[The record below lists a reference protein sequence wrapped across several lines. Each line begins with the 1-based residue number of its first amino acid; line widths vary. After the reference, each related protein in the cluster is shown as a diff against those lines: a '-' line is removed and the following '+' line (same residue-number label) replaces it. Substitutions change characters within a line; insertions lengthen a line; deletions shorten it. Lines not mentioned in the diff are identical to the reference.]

1 VLGFT
6 EMPAARTAT
15 RMKAAV
21 GIEWVVEGRHQP
33 SCATLP
39 PN

>member
-1 VLGFT
+1 ML
-6 EMPAARTAT
+6 AARAAT
-15 RMKAAV
+15 GMKTAV

-33 SCATLP
+33 SCATLH